1 VDEDGRINV
10 FSSVGAAATD
20 SMGLLNQQ
28 ELALLTEYIGDPQAV
43 LELYESSEISYTT
56 KEIGNVFVELNLG
69 NGTSLLLAPYW
80 IGNEIEH
87 TVACIVPTA
96 DTYKDLTFRPCLPAA
111 FYQWLLIYDPVL
123 NLDKKITNTY
133 KAAELEGFPTIML
146 SDDGTGFVL
155 PSVNGDIIQP
165 VEYTFSHNKLVLYA
179 MDASGREIFR
189 QVYNRI
195 FVDSEIPSPDENG
208 VHYLGGNVFVYSAE
222 ESVCE
227 GVYAFPDG
235 TEFYQW
241 AWGETFELPDKVCR

>member
-1 VDEDGRINV
+1 M
-10 FSSVGAAATD
+10 A
-20 SMGLLNQQ
+20 
-28 ELALLTEYIGDPQAV
+28 
-43 LELYESSEISYTT
+43 
-56 KEIGNVFVELNLG
+56 
-69 NGTSLLLAPYW
+69 
-80 IGNEIEH
+80 H

-96 DTYKDLTFRPCLPAA
+96 DIYKDLTFRPCLPAA
-111 FYQWLLIYDPVL
+111 FYQWLLLYEPIL
-123 NLDKKITNTY
+123 NLDHKVTNTY
-133 KAAELEGFPTIML
+133 KASQLGGFPTIML

-155 PSVNGDIIQP
+155 PSVNGDVIQP
-165 VEYTFSHNKLVLYA
+165 VEYTFSDNKLVLYA

-241 AWGETFELPDKVCR
+241 AWGETFDMPDKVCR